1 MSSWAKSLS
10 LTASNLRGN
19 GSRASLYEQVS
30 DWAAIVRSEIFKT
43 FSAESCSLL
52 RPTSSISQTTRMAL
66 IDTSQRMR
74 MLCSASSS
82 VG

>member
-19 GSRASLYEQVS
+19 GSRTSLYEQVS
-30 DWAAIVRSEIFKT
+30 DWAAIVRSDIFKT

-66 IDTSQRMR
+66 IDLSAHANALQRFF
-74 MLCSASSS
+74 
-82 VG
+82 